1 MKILVVD
8 DNQNDRKML
17 SKLLVSNGYEPVEAC
32 NGIEALETVKS
43 SKPDLIISDIMMPE
57 MDGFTLL
64 RELYKDAPA
73 RDIPFIFYTAHY
85 ISAKD
90 KELATSLAAS
100 RFIVKPVEPKEILS
114 EVQAVL
120 KEHKAGLIK
129 PIKSLID
136 TDETYLSQ
144 YSERLFHKLE
154 EEYHELELTKNFLDT
169 VLEDVLD
176 GVMVM
181 DTDMKVIYC
190 NKRMQKI
197 MGCDYPSGKM
207 PPEAQHTPCIPD
219 MAYASHEP
227 FEIELVNKK
236 DKIVHL
242 EGIISPTKEESGAL
256 TAHIGVFRDI
266 TERNRTQAEINK
278 RNREI
283 VTLYELNMRFCGSLK
298 SDELIENTFN
308 QVIKIMDVESAC
320 FYLVNEEDNKAEVQF
335 CKGRP
340 NKFFNL
346 IKQHLP
352 DNPSIH
358 EAIAAKT
365 PIIFSPLSARIP
377 DITESEQEL
386 IGSRIVTLQLRS
398 GGKVIGL
405 IDMMVS
411 PYKEIDSDD
420 ISLLE
425 KIGLQVGVA
434 LDNFL
439 VYEALQAE
447 VTQRKQTEKELKK
460 YCDSLEELVEERS
473 TQLQIANQKLQEA
486 SISLQEP
493 DKLKSIFLSSVSH
506 ELRTP
511 LTSIIGFTDIIL
523 KGMTGDI
530 TDEQRNQLTIVS
542 NSGQHLLSLIN
553 DMLDISKIEAG
564 KISLAP
570 ESFLLD
576 ADISEVSGSM
586 DKMVTDKGQ
595 KLSINVPPDVRMFN
609 DKQRFNQILIN
620 LIGNAIKFTNKGS
633 IDISGKKIG
642 NDIHISV
649 NDTGIGIR
657 EEDMDKLFKPFAKIH
672 MNIDQAIGGTGLGLY
687 LCKKLVDM
695 MGGEIWCESEFG
707 KGSEFT
713 FRIPIHWV
721 SGRNE

>member
-1 MKILVVD
+1 
-8 DNQNDRKML
+8 
-17 SKLLVSNGYEPVEAC
+17 
-32 NGIEALETVKS
+32 
-43 SKPDLIISDIMMPE
+43 
-57 MDGFTLL
+57 
-64 RELYKDAPA
+64 
-73 RDIPFIFYTAHY
+73 
-85 ISAKD
+85 
-90 KELATSLAAS
+90 
-100 RFIVKPVEPKEILS
+100 
-114 EVQAVL
+114 
-120 KEHKAGLIK
+120 
-129 PIKSLID
+129 
-136 TDETYLSQ
+136 
-144 YSERLFHKLE
+144 
-154 EEYHELELTKNFLDT
+154 
-169 VLEDVLD
+169 
-176 GVMVM
+176 
-181 DTDMKVIYC
+181 
-190 NKRMQKI
+190 
-197 MGCDYPSGKM
+197 MGCDYSPGKI
-207 PPEAQHTPCIPD
+207 PPDAQHTPCIPD

-227 FEIELVNKK
+227 FEIESVNKK
-236 DKIVHL
+236 DETVYL

-266 TERNRTQAEINK
+266 AERYHTQAEINK
-278 RNREI
+278 RNKEI
-283 VTLYELNMRFCGSLK
+283 ATLYELNRMFCGCLK
-298 SDELIENTFN
+298 SDVLIENAFN

-320 FYLVNEEDNKAEVQF
+320 FYLVKGDDKKAKVQF

-340 NKFFNL
+340 KKFFNL

-358 EAIAAKT
+358 EAITAKT
-365 PIIFSPLSARIP
+365 PVIFSPLSARIP

-398 GGKVIGL
+398 GEKVIGL

-425 KIGLQVGVA
+425 KIGMQVGVA
-434 LDNFL
+434 LENFL
-439 VYEALQAE
+439 IYEVLQAE
-447 VTQRKQTEKELKK
+447 VTERRQTEKELKK
-460 YCDSLEELVEERS
+460 YCDSLEVLVEERS
-473 TQLQIANQKLQEA
+473 TQLQIANQELQEA
-486 SISLQEP
+486 NISLQEP
-493 DKLKSIFLSSVSH
+493 DKLKSIFLSSISH

-530 TDEQRNQLTIVS
+530 TDEQHNQLTLVF

-576 ADISEVSGSM
+576 EDISEVSRSM

-595 KLSINVPPDVRMFN
+595 KLSISVPPDVLMFH

-642 NDIHISV
+642 DDIHISV
-649 NDTGIGIR
+649 KDTGIGIR
-657 EEDMDKLFKPFAKIH
+657 EEDMDKLFKPFAKIQ
-672 MNIDQAIGGTGLGLY
+672 MNTDQTIEGTGLGLY

-695 MGGEIWCESEFG
+695 MGGEIWGESEFS

-721 SGRNE
+721 SGGNE